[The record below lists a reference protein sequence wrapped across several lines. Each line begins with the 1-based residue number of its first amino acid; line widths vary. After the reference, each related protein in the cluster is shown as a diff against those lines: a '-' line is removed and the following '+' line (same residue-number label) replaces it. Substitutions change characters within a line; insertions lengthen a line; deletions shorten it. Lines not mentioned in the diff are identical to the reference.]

1 MNCNK
6 KSPLDDAPKKAA
18 HLFLIK
24 LVEIKTE
31 TIFDHKKKLF
41 DMFNPIS
48 KKIMV
53 SAKTVNDKPD
63 QFIIRILVFTY
74 KSVLAYTLL
83 EKLVSSDC
91 AVESIV
97 SPNKFSELVKY
108 MSDQDYE
115 CLQRD
120 GRRVILLELPFEKVH
135 KNTRHV

>member
-1 MNCNK
+1 MNCNN

-41 DMFNPIS
+41 NPIS
-48 KKIMV
+48 KKLMV
-53 SAKTVNDKPD
+53 SAKIVNDKPD
-63 QFIIRILVFTY
+63 QFIIRIFVFTY
-74 KSVLAYTLL
+74 KAVLAYTLL

-108 MSDQDYE
+108 MSD
-115 CLQRD
+115 
-120 GRRVILLELPFEKVH
+120 
-135 KNTRHV
+135 